1 MVKLLNTFNTYFNN
15 FFLVKECIT
24 YIQQSKYKLY
34 DSFREYKQKNLDR
47 LQRYAKA
54 LMRNEFFVFLGLA
67 FYYSPSQVDWKC
79 LSKNFQGTKL
89 RSRQKLFISTIQSTF
104 KSIICFPLSRQ
115 LLSDM
120 SDQALVTE
128 LSGQL
133 LSGAQTRNK

>member
-24 YIQQSKYKLY
+24 YIQQSQYKLY
-34 DSFREYKQKNLDR
+34 DSFWEYKQNNLDR
-47 LQRYAKA
+47 LQRFAKA
-54 LMRNEFFVFLGLA
+54 LMRNEFSFFLGFA

-115 LLSDM
+115 LLSDKVGTGDWTV
-120 SDQALVTE
+120 SCSPE
-128 LSGQL
+128 LRQETS
-133 LSGAQTRNK
+133 KP